1 MTQINAI
8 APKNSKIILVANKKD
23 IENNRTVSYEEGVEF
38 GAKFNVPFFETS
50 AFNGEN
56 VNLSFETLGK
66 NIVQSLNEDEQSEN
80 GKSWLIRN

>member
-23 IENNRTVSYEEGVEF
+23 IENNRTVSFEEGVEF
-38 GAKFNVPFFETS
+38 GRKYNVPFFETS

-66 NIVQSLNEDEQSEN
+66 NIVESLNEDAESEN
-80 GKSWLIRN
+80 GKS